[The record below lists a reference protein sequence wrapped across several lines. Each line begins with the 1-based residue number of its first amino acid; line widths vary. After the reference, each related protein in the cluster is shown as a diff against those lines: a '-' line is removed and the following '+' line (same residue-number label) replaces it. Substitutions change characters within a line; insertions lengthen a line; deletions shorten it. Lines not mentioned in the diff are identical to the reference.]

1 MTIAEDVS
9 RDIAVAMKARDPARL
24 APLRMLKAALVNRE
38 VERGRPLDDAEERQ
52 VVAGLVKQR
61 RDSIEQ
67 FRRGGRADLADREEA
82 EIAVLEAYLPPA
94 ADPAAVDRAIAEAI
108 AETGATG
115 PKDLGRVMKAVMP
128 RLAGLTVDG
137 RAVNE
142 AVRRKLSDTAP

>member
-1 MTIAEDVS
+1 MTIANDVA
-9 RDIAVAMKARDPARL
+9 RDIAAAMKARDQTRL
-24 APLRMLKAALVNRE
+24 APLRLLKTALVNRE

-67 FRRGGRADLADREEA
+67 FRRGGRTDLADREEA
-82 EIAVLEAYLPPA
+82 EIGVLETYLPPA
-94 ADPAAVDRAIAEAI
+94 ADPAVIERAIADAM

-115 PKDLGRVMKAVMP
+115 MKDLGRVMKAVMP

-137 RAVNE
+137 RAVND
-142 AVRRKLSDTAP
+142 AVRRKLSDTSQ